1 MASNAFSV
9 RLSSTC
15 SNWTRSALTRP
26 AFQLISCFILY
37 ISLQGIESHNLEK
50 LAENVVYADDSARR
64 FAPAYHVSDPLDD
77 LARAMSIRDDVSQQL
92 AEFVRS
98 KFTIRE
104 HALSGAGISDHRSDR
119 VVYFMGK
126 RCGELAHQSH
136 TSYPRQ
142 LRVLTLAFQLC
153 LPAGSDINA

>member
-15 SNWTRSALTRP
+15 SNWTRSPLTQPRTP
-26 AFQLISCFILY
+26 IDLLLYLY
-37 ISLQGIESHNLEK
+37 ISLQGIDSHNLEK

-77 LARAMSIRDDVSQQL
+77 FARAMSIRDDVSQQF

-119 VVYFMGK
+119 IVYFMGK
-126 RCGELAHQSH
+126 RCGELAH
-136 TSYPRQ
+136 
-142 LRVLTLAFQLC
+142 
-153 LPAGSDINA
+153 